1 MCNMIIDGDVLAEM
15 VKFAMTQATA
25 HHDEL
30 CVLCVACREGGDE
43 LRNTR
48 VREGLP

>member
-1 MCNMIIDGDVLAEM
+1 MIMDEDALAEM
-15 VKFAMTQATA
+15 VKVMITKATA

-30 CVLCVACREGGDE
+30 RVLCVAYREGGDG
-43 LRNTR
+43 LRDTR